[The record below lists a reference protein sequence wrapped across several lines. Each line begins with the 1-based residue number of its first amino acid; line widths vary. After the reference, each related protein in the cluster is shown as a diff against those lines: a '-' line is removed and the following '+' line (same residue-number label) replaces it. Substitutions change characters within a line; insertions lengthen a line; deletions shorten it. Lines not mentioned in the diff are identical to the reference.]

1 VALRCLIVDDNREF
15 LAVARNLLEQ
25 EGINVVGVASSST
38 EAIQQAKELRPD
50 VILVDVYLGEESGLD
65 LALLLDDEAHGI
77 ESTVILVSTYADA
90 DLADV
95 VAASPAVGFLS
106 KSDLS
111 GRAIHETLGLTEGA

>member
-111 GRAIHETLGLTEGA
+111 GRAIHATLGLTEGA

>member
-65 LALLLDDEAHGI
+65 LALLLDDAAYGI

-111 GRAIHETLGLTEGA
+111 GRAIHATLGLTEGA

>member
-1 VALRCLIVDDNREF
+1 VALRCLIVDDNGEF
-15 LAVARNLLEQ
+15 LAVARTLLEQ
-25 EGINVVGVASSST
+25 EGINVVGVASSSA
-38 EAIQQAKELRPD
+38 EAIRRAKELRPE

-65 LALLLDDEAHGI
+65 LALLLDDEANGI